1 MPQDRQNPQPIME
14 QGQRIY
20 DWWSR
25 HPKLYR
31 LASVRSTAAR
41 RDRAFSR
48 LDLADGETVLEVGC
62 GSGVNFE
69 QLRDSVGP
77 TGTVVGLD
85 FSPEMVQRATQRIRR
100 QGWSNVHVIHGDAIR
115 AGLASEMFDAAI
127 APLALSAMPDVQGAL
142 ESIHETLQPEG
153 RLVVLELDL
162 FQEGLLQLLNPLQVR
177 IMKYRFNR
185 QFDQD
190 VLSELRAAFET
201 VDVER
206 FDYGSSWVALAA
218 ASSTSGPAGSA

>member
-1 MPQDRQNPQPIME
+1 ME
-14 QGQRIY
+14 TGYALGLSNYAMKQGQRIY
-20 DWWSR
+20 DWWSK
-25 HPKLYR
+25 HPKLYKYT
-31 LASVRSTAAR
+31 SVRSTAAR

-48 LDLADGETVLEVGC
+48 LDLTDGETVLEIGC

-69 QLRDSVGP
+69 QLRDRVGP

-85 FSPEMVQRATQRIRR
+85 FSAEMVQQATERIREHD
-100 QGWSNVHVIHGDAIR
+100 WSNVHVIRGD
-115 AGLASEMFDAAI
+115 GTQVSLASDSFDAAI

-142 ESIHETLQPEG
+142 EGVAEALRTEG

-162 FQEGLLQLLNPLQVR
+162 FQQGPLRLLNPLQR
-177 IMKYRFNR
+177 QIMKYAFNR

-190 VLSELRAAFET
+190 VLGELQVAFGT

-218 ASSTSGPAGSA
+218 EPRA

>member
-1 MPQDRQNPQPIME
+1 MPRDRQTTQSSME

-31 LASVRSTAAR
+31 LTSVRSTAAR
-41 RDRAFSR
+41 RDLAFSR

-69 QLRDSVGP
+69 RLRDGVGP

-85 FSPEMVQRATQRIRR
+85 FSAEMVQQATQRIHTH
-100 QGWSNVHVIHGDAIR
+100 GWSNVSVIRGDAIR
-115 AGLASEMFDAAI
+115 AGLASRRFDAAI

-142 ESIHETLQPEG
+142 ESIHEALRPNG

-162 FQEGLLQLLNPLQVR
+162 FQEGTAR
-177 IMKYRFNR
+177 
-185 QFDQD
+185 
-190 VLSELRAAFET
+190 LS
-201 VDVER
+201 
-206 FDYGSSWVALAA
+206 
-218 ASSTSGPAGSA
+218 